1 LRGRVRRLTISPI
14 EGGGGVAKDKKPPGA
29 NDPNWDRT
37 VRLFQAGAPEFVE
50 MVRQC
55 VSAPTLA
62 AFAEAWYRD
71 TRVEA
76 RRLLFAYL
84 ERPLNA
90 PRHEPLVKRLFKLA
104 DKAGDDAAMARFLAG
119 FDRTIRRKRGTA
131 SMWDARSRSV
141 EQVEVIYT
149 PPDTTLSR
157 DDRTYAGT
165 WFAQNREK
173 FTKGRFL
180 FSVPTRQYLRRRAWR
195 YFRRL
200 GKKHPERYVPAVC
213 TALKLYTDA
222 DVPDALGLLDNWGLV
237 HVLFHHSAALESRP
251 TGWFVSATGT
261 IQQLQPEPI
270 YRQLW
275 LRSPEPIFDLL
286 VSAKCRPVCL
296 WAAKMLRQHFPQR
309 LTQVSLDDL
318 LDWLVSENAVLND
331 LAIEAL
337 ERIGGLEAVP
347 VEKWLKL
354 TEAARSDLLDRICEM
369 VARAVKPEQVSFTD
383 AVRLAM
389 QRPVPLARLGMA
401 FLQGK
406 KPTSTVEVQA
416 LFALRE
422 AQADPLRADLVKWA
436 TTVLGER
443 SDFSPQWVLE
453 FLDSRHED
461 VREIG
466 WEWLQSDAR
475 ARDDVGVWQRM
486 LESPYD
492 NIRLRLVGILEE
504 RAKERDG
511 LAKFSM
517 EHVRFLWATV
527 LLNVTRGGRAKPFV
541 VRQVMERVASHPDEA
556 GELLPIIAVALRSC
570 RGPEFR
576 AGLAGVAS
584 FVARNPT
591 RRPLVEAVFPEL
603 SWN

>member
-1 LRGRVRRLTISPI
+1 M
-14 EGGGGVAKDKKPPGA
+14 AKDKKPPSA
-29 NDPNWDRT
+29 SDPNWDRT
-37 VRLFQAGAPEFVE
+37 VRLFQAGSPEFVE
-50 MVRQC
+50 MVRQR
-55 VSAPTLA
+55 VNATTLA
-62 AFAEAWYRD
+62 GFAETWYAD

-104 DKAGDDAAMARFLAG
+104 DKAGDDAAMARFLTG
-119 FDRTIRRKRGTA
+119 LDRTIRRKRGTA
-131 SMWDARSRSV
+131 SMWDARSRSM

-149 PPDTTLSR
+149 PPDTTLAR

-195 YFRRL
+195 YFRKL

-251 TGWFVSATGT
+251 TGWFVSQSGT

-309 LTQVSLDDL
+309 LAQVSLDDL
-318 LDWLVSENAVLND
+318 LEWLVSDNAVLND

-354 TEAARSDLLDRICEM
+354 IESARPDLLDRLCEM

-406 KPTSTVEVQA
+406 KPATTAEVQA

-436 TTVLGER
+436 TGVLSER

-453 FLDSRHED
+453 FLDGRHED

-466 WEWLQSDAR
+466 WEWLQTDAR

-504 RAKERDG
+504 RAKEREG

-584 FVARNPT
+584 FVERNPM

-603 SWN
+603 SFEGTRG